1 MVDTKSA
8 SPPDAPLGTHP
19 RRPAWPLIGLI
30 ALFILWCAFLVWL
43 AVYYPAR

>member
-1 MVDTKSA
+1 MVDTKTQ

-19 RRPAWPLIGLI
+19 RRPAWPLI